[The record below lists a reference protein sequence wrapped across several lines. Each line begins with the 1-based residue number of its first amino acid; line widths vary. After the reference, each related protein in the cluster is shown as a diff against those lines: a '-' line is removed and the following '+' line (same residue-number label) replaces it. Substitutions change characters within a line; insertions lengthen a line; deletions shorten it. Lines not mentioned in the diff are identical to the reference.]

1 MPWFKVD
8 DKLAF
13 HPKVLAAGNT
23 AIGLWIR
30 AGAWAADQLTDG
42 HIPAQMIPV
51 LGGKP
56 ADARRLVDA
65 GLWDRTPNGYQFHDW
80 DDYQPTRQD
89 HDNRVKTGRAGGTL
103 GAHRR
108 WHKDHP
114 SPDCEYCVSDR
125 QLPIQPNRHNP

>member
-1 MPWFKVD
+1 MSWFKVD

-13 HPKVLAAGNT
+13 HPKVLAAGNS
-23 AIGLWIR
+23 AMGLWIR

-42 HIPAQMIPV
+42 FVPTNMIAV

-56 ADARRLVDA
+56 ADAKALSQA
-65 GLWDRTPNGYQFHDW
+65 GLWVAEPGGYRMHDW
-80 DDYQPTRQD
+80 THYQPTRAD
-89 HDNRVKTGRAGGTL
+89 KESATTSKRAGGQL

-114 SPDCEYCVSDR
+114 SPDCEYCHGK
-125 QLPIQPNRHNP
+125 PISTTNS